1 MDGHTC
7 MDRQQVANSTNDCIC
22 KQQVSQWIYCCTSEY
37 DQEVYFSSY
46 YLTVDWNES
55 EPLKGLLPIKGYWCS
70 HL

>member
-22 KQQVSQWIYCCTSEY
+22 KQQVSQRIYCCTSKY

-55 EPLKGLLPIKGYWCS
+55 EPLKGLLHVPIKGY
-70 HL
+70 